1 VSVVSRVS
9 IEGGIS
15 LGGSI
20 KTLGDGVETSAGSKR
35 NSCISNRGGVW
46 VGSIE
51 SISISFSISRPLAKV
66 VSVVSRVSIEGGISL
81 GGSIKSLGDGVE
93 TSAGA
98 KGNSGISDRGSVR
111 VSSIESISISIS
123 RPLAKVVSIVSSI
136 PSISGKSSSLGHR
149 VKSLSDWVKTSA
161 GAKWNTSIG
170 IREPIPI
177 GKVGSISISISPGSS
192 HQASKEE
199 CLDHVPN

>member
-98 KGNSGISDRGSVR
+98 KGNSGISNRGSVR
-111 VSSIESISISIS
+111 VGSIESISIGVS
-123 RPLAKVVSIVSSI
+123 RPLAKVVSIESSI
-136 PSISGKSSSLGHR
+136 PSVGEGSSLGHR
-149 VKSLSDWVKTSA
+149 VKSLSDGVKSTA
-161 GAKWNTSIG
+161 GAKGDTSIG
-170 IREPIPI
+170 IREAITI
-177 GKVGSISISISPGSS
+177 GKVGSIGISISPGSS

>member
-1 VSVVSRVS
+1 VSIVSRVS

-66 VSVVSRVSIEGGISL
+66 VSIVSRVSKVGGISL

-111 VSSIESISISIS
+111 VGSIESISISIS
-123 RPLAKVVSIVSSI
+123 RPLAKVVSIVSSK
-136 PSISGKSSSLGHR
+136 SRKSSSLSHR
-149 VKSLSDWVKTSA
+149 VKSLSDGVKTSA
-161 GAKWNTSIG
+161 GAKGDTSIG
-170 IREPIPI
+170 IREAITI
-177 GKVGSISISISPGSS
+177 GKVGSIGISISPGSS